1 MYKNSIKNEIL
12 DWAIHILIA
21 LIITFVVV
29 TFVMQRTI
37 VYGYSME
44 PTLEEGDNL
53 LVEKISPRLKKF
65 EYGDIVVIDVPE
77 RLKGEKNPIIKRIIA
92 LENDTVEIR
101 DGKVYV
107 NGKMITEPYIKG
119 DYTMER
125 NPEYSK
131 MIVPEGKVYVL
142 GDNREAFITDSRT
155 LGAIDENRIIGKALL
170 RIYPFN
176 KFGTLK

>member
-1 MYKNSIKNEIL
+1 MYRNSMRNEIL
-12 DWAIHILIA
+12 DWAIHILIPLIMA
-21 LIITFVVV
+21 LAVVA
-29 TFVMQRTI
+29 FVMQRII

-44 PTLEEGDNL
+44 PTLKEGDNL
-53 LVEKISPRLKKF
+53 LVEKISPRLRKF
-65 EYGDIVVIDVPE
+65 EYGDIVLIDVE
-77 RLKGEKNPIIKRIIA
+77 RPHGEKKTIIKRIIA

-107 NGKMITEPYIKG
+107 NGEIITEPYIKG
-119 DYTMER
+119 NYTLER

-131 MIVPEGKVYVL
+131 MVVPEGKVYVL

-155 LGAIDENRIIGKALL
+155 LGAIDVDRIIGKAVL